1 MVAKTP
7 VEMLAAVD
15 LFTVLTKKEVK
26 KIHDAGK
33 DVQFRAGRTIVS
45 EGETGVG
52 FHLIMQ
58 GKAKVTVNGRLRATL
73 GPGDYFG
80 EMAII
85 DRGPRS
91 ATVTAETDVQTLGI
105 ASWDFMPVLSEN
117 FEMCRKIMVELS
129 RRLRDADHVLP
140 PFFRDVAQRRHPRF
154 AVIPRRRDPD
164 VDPFRVHRRTRERHV
179 VLPADQPTDAT
190 ERRVD
195 DGQRRSVAVAPD
207 KPLPAGR
214 HQLPMFPS
222 SLPSG
227 PKVQ

>member
-1 MVAKTP
+1 MDIELPGEDGVIVTRRLTMEMPAVTVVMLTVHDDSQTLFDDTGRRLRSGPIAAGRFRLVQGPSRFETQLTSKTP

-105 ASWDFMPVLSEN
+105 ASWDFMPVLSQN

-129 RRLRDADHVLP
+129 RRLRGA
-140 PFFRDVAQRRHPRF
+140 
-154 AVIPRRRDPD
+154 
-164 VDPFRVHRRTRERHV
+164 E
-179 VLPADQPTDAT
+179 
-190 ERRVD
+190 
-195 DGQRRSVAVAPD
+195 
-207 KPLPAGR
+207 K
-214 HQLPMFPS
+214 
-222 SLPSG
+222 SLTH
-227 PKVQ
+227 

>member
-1 MVAKTP
+1 MAAKAP
-7 VEMLAAVD
+7 VDMLAAVD
-15 LFTVLTKKEVK
+15 LFTVLTKKEIK

-33 DVQFRAGRTIVS
+33 EVSFHVGRTIVT

-52 FHLIMQ
+52 FHLILK

-91 ATVTAETDVQTLGI
+91 ATVTADTDVQTLAI

-129 RRLRDADHVLP
+129 HRLRRA
-140 PFFRDVAQRRHPRF
+140 
-154 AVIPRRRDPD
+154 
-164 VDPFRVHRRTRERHV
+164 E
-179 VLPADQPTDAT
+179 
-190 ERRVD
+190 
-195 DGQRRSVAVAPD
+195 
-207 KPLPAGR
+207 K
-214 HQLPMFPS
+214 
-222 SLPSG
+222 SLTH
-227 PKVQ
+227 

>member
-1 MVAKTP
+1 MAAKTP

-15 LFTVLTKKEVK
+15 LFSVLTKKEVK
-26 KIHDAGK
+26 KIHDMGK
-33 DVQFRAGRTIVS
+33 EVQFRAGRTIVS

-52 FHLIMQ
+52 FHLIMK

-91 ATVTAETDVQTLGI
+91 ATVTCETDVQTLGI

-129 RRLRDADHVLP
+129 RRLRNV
-140 PFFRDVAQRRHPRF
+140 
-154 AVIPRRRDPD
+154 
-164 VDPFRVHRRTRERHV
+164 E
-179 VLPADQPTDAT
+179 
-190 ERRVD
+190 
-195 DGQRRSVAVAPD
+195 
-207 KPLPAGR
+207 K
-214 HQLPMFPS
+214 
-222 SLPSG
+222 SLAH
-227 PKVQ
+227 

>member
-1 MVAKTP
+1 MAAKTP
-7 VEMLAAVD
+7 IDMLAAVD
-15 LFTVLTKKEVK
+15 LFTVLSKKEIK
-26 KIHDAGK
+26 KIHGAGK

-52 FHLIMQ
+52 FHLIMK

-129 RRLRDADHVLP
+129 RRLRGA
-140 PFFRDVAQRRHPRF
+140 
-154 AVIPRRRDPD
+154 
-164 VDPFRVHRRTRERHV
+164 E
-179 VLPADQPTDAT
+179 
-190 ERRVD
+190 
-195 DGQRRSVAVAPD
+195 
-207 KPLPAGR
+207 K
-214 HQLPMFPS
+214 
-222 SLPSG
+222 SLTH
-227 PKVQ
+227 

>member
-85 DRGPRS
+85 DRVPCS

-129 RRLRDADHVLP
+129 RRLRGA
-140 PFFRDVAQRRHPRF
+140 
-154 AVIPRRRDPD
+154 
-164 VDPFRVHRRTRERHV
+164 E
-179 VLPADQPTDAT
+179 
-190 ERRVD
+190 
-195 DGQRRSVAVAPD
+195 
-207 KPLPAGR
+207 K
-214 HQLPMFPS
+214 
-222 SLPSG
+222 SLTH
-227 PKVQ
+227 